1 VLERR
6 LSEVEIHHVDVAAG
20 YSPADWPESFLREAL
35 PRVAE
40 SFTGRDGVPPCVV
53 WAEGAKDSFRL
64 GPDQAGAPVV
74 IIKGQP
80 ADLLAWLLGRGDGAT
95 LTVAGGAA
103 LPALLPWR

>member
-1 VLERR
+1 
-6 LSEVEIHHVDVAAG
+6 
-20 YSPADWPESFLREAL
+20 
-35 PRVAE
+35 
-40 SFTGRDGVPPCVV
+40 
-53 WAEGAKDSFRL
+53 
-64 GPDQAGAPVV
+64 V